1 MGSQKNYFYQYKITS
16 VDNKDIKYLKTS
28 KDIDDILTC
37 YIELTTVQ
45 DKFYLEN
52 PNSTYLEVW
61 NCKLNEIVVIEAPI
75 ETGMTTIP
83 DNNTTTGETYTQL
96 VRKYISEKYS
106 IEDEF
111 AIINNFMYRGNESNY
126 AEEYGVYQLYRLEC
140 KERAKKTI
148 SENNDNI

>member
-1 MGSQKNYFYQYKITS
+1 MSSQKNYFYQYKITS

-28 KDIDDILTC
+28 KNIEDILSC
-37 YIELTTVQ
+37 YIKLTTEQ

-61 NCKLNEIVVIEAPI
+61 NCRLNEATII
-75 ETGMTTIP
+75 ETPVDSGTTTIP
-83 DNNTTTGETYTQL
+83 DDNIATNETYSQL

-111 AIINNFMYRGNESNY
+111 ATINNFMYRGNESNY
-126 AEEYGVYQLYRLEC
+126 AEEYGVYQLYRLKC
-140 KERAKKTI
+140 KERAKKII
-148 SENNDNI
+148 SEQNS